1 MILLKVVASLKANEL
16 VLVRSCVFALVVKRV
31 CITPGTRCQSVAG
44 SATSSSLIM
53 APWRRKE
60 TDVSEKG
67 GTYNYVCDIEKGYWR
82 GARPSPEG
90 VLEAIVTELHRR
102 ASLAAVGQWS
112 TGGTGRGMPMD
123 VNAEAEL
130 LAESRTSAVG
140 CHADEA
146 ELGIAH
152 AIEAVLEDCL
162 QQAGEKSER
171 HRQQFLDNLYQLAL
185 CGHSEYIDDCE
196 FTELQRLT
204 FQTVANLWMQ
214 CKDKASG
221 LLRHEAA
228 TDQRAWKAGSGN
240 GDRTGKATLESD
252 GDPAGSSHVHSE
264 SKCVQSSS
272 STVGVVFEQVDSRQA
287 FGESKDP
294 NIEGC
299 FLNWD
304 PLSCRYSGPSYPNSE
319 PSPVEGILSSNGKCL
334 SSLRINPEPTEANLA
349 LVLNP
354 PRQLWS

>member
-1 MILLKVVASLKANEL
+1 MGASCPQVMSPNFTHEH
-16 VLVRSCVFALVVKRV
+16 CV
-31 CITPGTRCQSVAG
+31 TQGTGCRPVAG

-67 GTYNYVCDIEKGYWR
+67 GTYSDVCDIEQGYWK
-82 GARPSPEG
+82 GARPSPES
-90 VLEAIVTELHRR
+90 VLEAIVTELHRC
-102 ASLAAVGQWS
+102 ASLAAVGQW
-112 TGGTGRGMPMD
+112 TTRGTGRGMPMD
-123 VNAEAEL
+123 GNAEAEL

-140 CHADEA
+140 GHADEA
-146 ELGIAH
+146 ELGTAH

-171 HRQQFLDNLYQLAL
+171 HRQQFLDNLYQIAL
-185 CGHSEYIDDCE
+185 CGHSEYADDCE
-196 FTELQRLT
+196 FTELQKLT
-204 FQTVANLWMQ
+204 CQTVANLWMQ

-221 LLRHEAA
+221 LLRQEAA

-240 GDRTGKATLESD
+240 GDRTGKATRASD

-287 FGESKDP
+287 FGE
-294 NIEGC
+294 
-299 FLNWD
+299 FH
-304 PLSCRYSGPSYPNSE
+304 R
-319 PSPVEGILSSNGKCL
+319 
-334 SSLRINPEPTEANLA
+334 
-349 LVLNP
+349 
-354 PRQLWS
+354 